1 MIVVSDLGGTLT
13 TGYPVIGLVKWVHHN
28 QSKLRANFYLARLVI
43 PVYLFTNLK
52 LINAEAAG
60 QKLMV
65 TALSLIKN
73 PSHESLEQ
81 MGEWAVEHELWPKRR
96 QNVVDRLTSHVKD
109 GTQVYIVSSVYEP
122 TAKAFANR
130 IGVNAIG
137 SPLEIVDSRA
147 RFEKA
152 INAGN
157 QKAQKVLT
165 QLGVDKVDVAYG
177 DTQLDIP
184 LLEIADNP
192 VAVHPNEALRATALE
207 RGWEI
212 LEDREEK

>member
-1 MIVVSDLGGTLT
+1 MPPAASTAISTPAVWANGSSAPVSAA
-13 TGYPVIGLVKWVHHN
+13 
-28 QSKLRANFYLARLVI
+28 SRL
-43 PVYLFTNLK
+43 P
-52 LINAEAAG
+52 
-60 QKLMV
+60 
-65 TALSLIKN
+65 
-73 PSHESLEQ
+73 
-81 MGEWAVEHELWPKRR
+81 